1 MNLFKTTAIVSSL
14 LMLSACNSNNDINA
28 DKLVPK
34 LSANEK
40 SQLNNYIDTQNG
52 FEFSH
57 NSPLYNALDSLFAL
71 STQSK
76 ITIQNINPGITQGL
90 SMTLKPG
97 AFAKLPTKGSQTS
110 LTFDASR
117 VVTLSATGAPTTQQE
132 EWHCYGSTPMTVDV
146 DSQGMTINGTLTEYQ
161 YQSGC
166 KTSNTKII
174 SYNFKNAHLNPSFIF
189 DSGSVEDLLSQKT
202 LAGNQLLLTSIESGV
217 EQAFGKAWL
226 AQWQAGTESAG
237 NDFLKLDDGRI
248 KYQHIP
254 ASMVDYNTLDNSK
267 LLAGTVFGGQP
278 GSGIASAKWCRIV
291 NIPKGLDLN
300 SQKVQT
306 MIAVN
311 CARSIKRYCEGEG
324 TNFPAG
330 MQPATSPVAWSD
342 TVYNLAMDNT
352 NLQKSNNK
360 QGHFEQH
367 GQTQNAFSV
376 TPQGASPFSGTLK
389 AVYGYTAVK
398 DASPVSP
405 TFNNAGA
412 NSFAGHAGH
421 CQNEMADWVMTT
433 GLSFK
438 QVTQNKV
445 TGIDFLT
452 QNFAK

>member
-57 NSPLYNALDSLFAL
+57 NSPLYNALDSLYAL

-76 ITIQNINPGITQGL
+76 ITLQDINPGSTQGL
-90 SMTLKPG
+90 TMTLKPG
-97 AFAKLPTKGSQTS
+97 AFAKLPEKGSQTS

-117 VVTLSATGAPTTQQE
+117 AVTLSATGAATMHQE

-146 DSQGMTINGTLTEYQ
+146 DRQGMTINGTLTEYQ

-166 KTSNTKII
+166 KASNTKII
-174 SYNFKNAHLNPSFIF
+174 SYNFKNAHLNPSFVF

-217 EQAFGKAWL
+217 EHAFGKAWL
-226 AQWQAGTESAG
+226 AQWQAGAKSAG

-291 NIPKGLDLN
+291 NVPQGLDID

-311 CARSIKRYCEGEG
+311 CARSVKRYCEGEA
-324 TNFPAG
+324 AG

-342 TVYNLAMDNT
+342 GVYNLAMVNT
-352 NLQKSNNK
+352 NAQKEK
-360 QGHFEQH
+360 YAQGHFILNSKA
-367 GQTQNAFSV
+367 QNVFSA
-376 TPQGASPFSGTLK
+376 TPQSPLGIPFSGALK
-389 AVYGYTAVK
+389 AVYGYTDVK
-398 DASPVSP
+398 DANPTSH
-405 TFNNAGA
+405 TFNNAGT
-412 NSFAGHAGH
+412 NSFTGHPGH

-433 GLSFK
+433 GLSFQ
-438 QVTQNKV
+438 QVTQNGV